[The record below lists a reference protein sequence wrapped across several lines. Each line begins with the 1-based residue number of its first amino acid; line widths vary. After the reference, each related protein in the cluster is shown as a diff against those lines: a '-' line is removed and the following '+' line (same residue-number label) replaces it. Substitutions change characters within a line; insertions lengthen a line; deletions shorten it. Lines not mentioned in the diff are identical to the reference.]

1 MKKLFTAIMRFG
13 PWPLRTFA
21 SSAMPD
27 PSMTRVALG
36 FGGLL
41 VGLITAIVFLVA
53 SMLLPSRIALL
64 MSLCIGL
71 AAAMPRPAAGLQQP
85 PLTGPSGLAL
95 ALLLLIKLEAV
106 SEIDH
111 AWSAIILI
119 CSTTWARCAVLAS
132 RAHPISILGPAKGSA
147 RVVCLLIGAS
157 PMVFF
162 GLLPEPA
169 WGLWMAAFAVLIIS
183 RLLKGVGWT
192 APLVVRW
199 ALAET
204 IYCVVVVL
212 LMSAAALAE
221 ITEEDS
227 DDS

>member
-1 MKKLFTAIMRFG
+1 
-13 PWPLRTFA
+13 
-21 SSAMPD
+21 
-27 PSMTRVALG
+27 MTRVALG
-36 FGGLL
+36 IGGLL
-41 VGLITAIVFLVA
+41 VGLITAIVFLIA

-64 MSLCIGL
+64 VSLCVGL

-85 PLTGPSGLAL
+85 PLTGLSGLAL
-95 ALLLLIKLEAV
+95 ALMLMIKLETV

-119 CSTTWARCAVLAS
+119 CSATWARCAVLAA
-132 RAHPISILGPAKGSA
+132 RTHPINGLGPATSVA
-147 RVVCLLIGAS
+147 RAVCLLIGAS

-169 WGLWMAAFAVLIIS
+169 WGLWMAAFAVLVFS

-192 APLVVRW
+192 APLAVRW

-221 ITEEDS
+221 FTEEES

>member
-1 MKKLFTAIMRFG
+1 
-13 PWPLRTFA
+13 
-21 SSAMPD
+21 MPD

-36 FGGLL
+36 IGGLL
-41 VGLITAIVFLVA
+41 VGLITAIVFLIA

-64 MSLCIGL
+64 VSLCVGL

-85 PLTGPSGLAL
+85 PLTGLSGLAL
-95 ALLLLIKLEAV
+95 ALMLMIKLETV

-119 CSTTWARCAVLAS
+119 CSATWARCAVLAA
-132 RAHPISILGPAKGSA
+132 RTHPINGLGPATSVA
-147 RVVCLLIGAS
+147 RAVCLLIGAS

-169 WGLWMAAFAVLIIS
+169 WGLWMAAFAVLVFS

-192 APLVVRW
+192 APLAVRW

-221 ITEEDS
+221 FTEEES

>member
-1 MKKLFTAIMRFG
+1 MRFG
-13 PWPLRTFA
+13 PWPMRTSA
-21 SSAMPD
+21 SSAIPD
-27 PSMTRVALG
+27 PSTIRVALG
-36 FGGLL
+36 VGGLL
-41 VGLITAIVFLVA
+41 VGLMTAIVFLVS

-64 MSLCIGL
+64 VSLCAGL
-71 AAAMPRPAAGLQQP
+71 AASMPRPGAGLQQP
-85 PLTGPSGLAL
+85 ALTGSSGLAL
-95 ALLLLIKLEAV
+95 ALMLMIKLETV

-119 CSTTWARCAVLAS
+119 CSATWARCAVLAA
-132 RAHPISILGPAKGSA
+132 RAHPISGLGPASSSA
-147 RVVCLLIGAS
+147 RAVCLLIGAS

-169 WGLWMAAFAVLIIS
+169 WGLWVAAFAVLVIS

-192 APLVVRW
+192 APMVVRW

-221 ITEEDS
+221 FTGEDS
-227 DDS
+227 EDS

>member
-1 MKKLFTAIMRFG
+1 MRFG
-13 PWPLRTFA
+13 PWPLRTSA

-36 FGGLL
+36 IGGLL
-41 VGLITAIVFLVA
+41 VGLITAIVFLIA

-64 MSLCIGL
+64 VSLCVGL
-71 AAAMPRPAAGLQQP
+71 AAAIPRPAAGLQQP
-85 PLTGPSGLAL
+85 PLTGLSGLAL
-95 ALLLLIKLEAV
+95 ALMLMIKLETV

-119 CSTTWARCAVLAS
+119 CSATWARCAVLAA
-132 RAHPISILGPAKGSA
+132 RTHPINGLGPATSVA
-147 RVVCLLIGAS
+147 RAVCLLIGAS

-169 WGLWMAAFAVLIIS
+169 WGLWMAAFAVLVFS

-192 APLVVRW
+192 APLAVRW

-221 ITEEDS
+221 FTEEES

>member
-1 MKKLFTAIMRFG
+1 MRFG
-13 PWPLRTFA
+13 PWPLRTSA

-36 FGGLL
+36 IGGLL
-41 VGLITAIVFLVA
+41 VGLITAIVFLIA

-64 MSLCIGL
+64 VSLCVGL
-71 AAAMPRPAAGLQQP
+71 AAAMPRPVAGLQQP
-85 PLTGPSGLAL
+85 PLTGLSGLAL
-95 ALLLLIKLEAV
+95 ALMLMIKLETV

-119 CSTTWARCAVLAS
+119 CSATWARCAVLTA
-132 RAHPISILGPAKGSA
+132 RTHPINGLGPATSVA
-147 RVVCLLIGAS
+147 RAVCLLIGAS

-169 WGLWMAAFAVLIIS
+169 WGLWMAAFAVLVFS

-192 APLVVRW
+192 APLAVRW

-204 IYCVVVVL
+204 IYCVVIVL

-221 ITEEDS
+221 FTEEES

>member
-1 MKKLFTAIMRFG
+1 MRFG
-13 PWPLRTFA
+13 PWPLRTSA

-36 FGGLL
+36 IGGLL
-41 VGLITAIVFLVA
+41 VGLITAIVFLIA

-64 MSLCIGL
+64 VSLCVGL
-71 AAAMPRPAAGLQQP
+71 AAAIPRPAAGLQQP
-85 PLTGPSGLAL
+85 PLTGLSGLAL
-95 ALLLLIKLEAV
+95 ALMLMIKLETV

-119 CSTTWARCAVLAS
+119 CSATWARCAVLTA
-132 RAHPISILGPAKGSA
+132 RTHPINGLGPATSVA
-147 RVVCLLIGAS
+147 RAVCLLIGAS

-169 WGLWMAAFAVLIIS
+169 WGLWMAAFAVLVFS

-192 APLVVRW
+192 APLAVRW

-221 ITEEDS
+221 FTEEES

>member
-1 MKKLFTAIMRFG
+1 
-13 PWPLRTFA
+13 
-21 SSAMPD
+21 
-27 PSMTRVALG
+27 
-36 FGGLL
+36 
-41 VGLITAIVFLVA
+41 
-53 SMLLPSRIALL
+53 MLLPSRIALL
-64 MSLCIGL
+64 VSLCVGL

-85 PLTGPSGLAL
+85 PLTGLSGLAL
-95 ALLLLIKLEAV
+95 ALMLMIKLETV

-119 CSTTWARCAVLAS
+119 CSATWARCAVLAA
-132 RAHPISILGPAKGSA
+132 RTHPINGLGPATSVA
-147 RVVCLLIGAS
+147 RAVCLLIGAS

-169 WGLWMAAFAVLIIS
+169 WGLWMAAFAVLVFS

-192 APLVVRW
+192 APLAVRW

-221 ITEEDS
+221 FTEEES